1 MPFLIFYAF
10 SINNYNKIIK
20 LSLNYKVIKQPL
32 YTHVILQTQ
41 TFTSLN
47 AKLFIALKF
56 TSTKLK
62 FVHVKVY
69 RIVLTNQKKTLSL

>member
-32 YTHVILQTQ
+32 YTHVVLQIQ

-47 AKLFIALKF
+47 VKLFTVLKF
-56 TSTKLK
+56 TSTKPK
-62 FVHVKVY
+62 FVYIKVY
-69 RIVLTNQKKTLSL
+69 RIALTNQKKTLSL